1 MKFKQMK
8 GYEEYDKM
16 PDDIL
21 TPILKAR
28 GVTDVKKLM
37 SVSIEDVLNP
47 FTMYNMENAVKLLQ
61 KHIENKSSVNILI
74 DEDVDGFTSASTMY
88 LYLQKAFPELVLNF
102 TTNENKQHGIVMK
115 RFKDFDFDLLIVPDA
130 GSSDYKQHKELKEKG
145 IDILV
150 LDHHPV
156 NSESEDALIVN
167 PNMIK
172 CEYENKHLS
181 GVGVVYKFCQALDET
196 FGFNYANDF
205 LDLVALGMIG
215 DSMDLRS
222 YETRYLCLEGIK
234 MMQEMR
240 ERIINEESPI
250 GNSFIN
256 AIINKKK
263 DRDLEHINFY
273 ALDWKVIPMI
283 NGCIRSGT
291 DEEKINM
298 FRAFIGEKEDVE
310 YQPRRKNKNDPKPEV
325 QLVSL
330 QDDMV
335 RQITNIKARQDKE
348 SKKAMEVLEERI
360 IEKNLLDNKILFVD
374 GTGLIEN
381 KSLSGLIAQKIA
393 SKYQKPCVI
402 LKKKDGITYG
412 GSARNYSSMSVI
424 DDLKQLLLDTQC
436 FNNEMEEMGH
446 PNAFGISINPE
457 KLVEARDVLNDKLKH
472 TEFELVYNVDF
483 IIPFGR
489 LKKED
494 VIKVGKLK
502 SVWGNTI
509 PCPRFAIT
517 NVKVP
522 VSDVQLMGE
531 KENVLKI
538 KKGDFSFIQLFS
550 NSDTRDR
557 MILRNKEGFG
567 KSPKE
572 VVLDLICEFEINN
585 WNDTE
590 YPELKIVDF
599 TSRESKEII
608 F

>member
-16 PDDIL
+16 PEDIL

-28 GVTDVKKLM
+28 GVTDVQKLM
-37 SVSIEDVLNP
+37 SVNINDVLDP
-47 FTMYNMENAVKLLQ
+47 FTMYNMDKAVELIH
-61 KHIENKSSVNILI
+61 KHVENKSSVNILI
-74 DEDVDGFTSASTMY
+74 DEDVDGFTSASVMY
-88 LYLQKAFPELVLNF
+88 LYLQKAYPELTLNF

-115 RFKDFDFDLLIVPDA
+115 RFKNFDFDLLIVPDA
-130 GSSDYKQHKELKEKG
+130 GSSDYKQHKEIKEKG
-145 IDILV
+145 IDILI

-156 NSESEDALIVN
+156 NNESEDALVVN

-172 CEYENKHLS
+172 CNYENKHLS
-181 GVGVVYKFCQALDET
+181 GVGVVYKLCQALDT
-196 FGFNYANDF
+196 KLNVNYSSDF

-234 MMQEMR
+234 LMQTMR
-240 ERIINEESPI
+240 ERLINQESPI
-250 GNSFIN
+250 GNPFIN
-256 AIINKKK
+256 AIIDKKK

-283 NGCIRSGT
+283 NGCIRSGS

-298 FRAFIGEKEDVE
+298 FRAFIGEKEDIE
-310 YQPRRKNKNDPKPEV
+310 YQPRRKSKNDPKPDV
-325 QLVSL
+325 QIVSL

-348 SKKAMEVLEERI
+348 SKKAMEVLEDRI
-360 IEKNLLDNKILFVD
+360 AEKNLLDNKILFID

-393 SKYQKPCVI
+393 SKYQRPCVI
-402 LKKKDGITYG
+402 LKKKDNETYG

-424 DDLKQLLLDTQC
+424 EDLKQLLLDTDM
-436 FNNEMEEMGH
+436 FNQEMEEMGH
-446 PNAFGISINPE
+446 PNAFGISIKPE
-457 KLVEARDVLNDKLKH
+457 KLVEARDILNDKLQH

-489 LKKED
+489 LKRED
-494 VIKVGKLK
+494 VIKVGRLK

-538 KKGDFSFIQLFS
+538 KKSDFSFIQLFS
-550 NSDTRDR
+550 NSDTRDK

-572 VVLDLICEFEINN
+572 VILDLICEFEINN

-599 TSRESKEII
+599 VSRESKEII